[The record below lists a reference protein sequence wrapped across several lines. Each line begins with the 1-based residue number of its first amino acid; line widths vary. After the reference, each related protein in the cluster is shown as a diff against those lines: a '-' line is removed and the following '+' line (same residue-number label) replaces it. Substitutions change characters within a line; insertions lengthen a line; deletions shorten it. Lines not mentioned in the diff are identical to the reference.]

1 MYKTTY
7 DQHWG
12 AGIDIF
18 SLYHT
23 GIRNHHGA
31 GQVYKTNIDCCSGLS
46 CKNERMFNPRLKNPD
61 PFHFFMDMHF
71 TGYGSWEIAS
81 HP

>member
-1 MYKTTY
+1 MYKTAY
-7 DQHWG
+7 DQHWW

-23 GIRNHHGA
+23 GIRNHRGA
-31 GQVYKTNIDCCSGLS
+31 GRYKTNIDCCSGLS
-46 CKNERMFNPRLKNPD
+46 CTNRMFNPRLKTRIH
-61 PFHFFMDMHF
+61 FIFFMDMHF
-71 TGYGSWEIAS
+71 TGYGSWEIVA